1 MMKRI
6 LVIIVLI
13 SFMFVLA
20 GCTQSEVVTHNLRRE
35 AEDFNIRRR
44 ITVLNT
50 RTDATLMQITGLL
63 SIKTDDDDDLNIT
76 IEMEPGKYILNYVHL
91 SKDTTYLVEQIDTK
105 EVDKY
110 KYEIVLY
117 PQKLIYGWLD
127 YKISD

>member
-6 LVIIVLI
+6 LVVIVLV

-20 GCTQSEVVTHNLRRE
+20 GCTQSEIVTHNLRKE
-35 AEDFNIRRR
+35 AEEFNIRRR
-44 ITVLNT
+44 ITILNT

-63 SIKTDDDDDLNIT
+63 SIKTDEDDDLNIT